1 MLKTIFS
8 HHRKQ
13 ENGYKQASERN
24 SNLEKEL
31 FDAQEQLLALKNATI
46 GKDKSKAE
54 KERELRAAL
63 DRNLDLQDQL
73 RGAQEQL
80 SKIPKKTWKKVQK
93 NWYYNQ
99 EEAVKSAELYGKFE

>member
-1 MLKTIFS
+1 M
-8 HHRKQ
+8 
-13 ENGYKQASERN
+13 
-24 SNLEKEL
+24 
-31 FDAQEQLLALKNATI
+31 ALKNATI

-99 EEAVKSAELYGKFE
+99 EEAVKSAELYGKFEKFNNVIQSLSTLSMYRFNQNKPSGA